1 MSETTLAQTLP
12 EQQTETQGRQEMT
25 IPLGSLGNNFF
36 GVEAPKE
43 EEKPATTQTEEPKPT
58 NTTPEEKTE
67 EVKVEVQPTTATEW
81 YKELGFENPDTAK
94 AEFSKLKEQK
104 PAEVKFENEQSKHI
118 YELLQQG
125 KSKEVKEFLETQE
138 KLDAYLTVEVN
149 SQTAE
154 DIIKLGMQ
162 IKYKNLTPSEINY
175 KFNKEYGIPAWPV
188 QGNDELD
195 EDFMARKNEW
205 SEKVKDI
212 EMSRTIEAKLVKPE
226 LEKHKSQL
234 VLPEIGTQQGQ
245 QKPPTQEELEASKK
259 FDAAFIESVDNSIK
273 EFSGF
278 SVKVKNEAVGLSETS
293 IDYLIP
299 EAEKQVLA
307 IELKEF
313 VEQGYNANSVFSQ
326 RWVNQDNTLNTKLMS
341 EDRYWLTN
349 RDKILNKVANDSAT
363 KAIDTY
369 LKGKKNIDINETN
382 QQGTAQ
388 ILKENKT
395 ELDTV
400 RDQFFG

>member
-36 GVEAPKE
+36 GVETAE
-43 EEKPATTQTEEPKPT
+43 EQKPSTTQAEEPKPT
-58 NTTPEEKTE
+58 TITPEVKPE
-67 EVKVEVQPTTATEW
+67 EVKVDVQPVTATEW

-94 AEFSKLKEQK
+94 TEISKLKDQK
-104 PAEVKFENEQSKHI
+104 PVEVKFENEQSKHI

-138 KLDAYLTVEVN
+138 KLDSYLTVEVN

-162 IKYKNLTPSEINY
+162 IKYQNLTHSEINY
-175 KFNKEYGIPAWPV
+175 KFNKEYGIPAAPV
-188 QGNDELD
+188 QANEELD
-195 EDFMARKNEW
+195 EDFAARKNEW

-212 EMSRTIEAKLVKPE
+212 EMTRTIEAKLVKPE

-234 VLPEIGTQQGQ
+234 VLPEIGTQQAQ
-245 QKPPTQEELEASKK
+245 QKPPTQEELEAAKK

-273 EFSGF
+273 EFNGF
-278 SVKVKNEAVGLSETS
+278 SVKVKNEAVGLAETS

-299 EAEKQVLA
+299 EAEKQLLA
-307 IELKEF
+307 SEMKDF

-349 RDKILNKVANDSAT
+349 RDKILQKVANDSAT

-369 LKGKKNIDINETN
+369 LKGKRNIDINETN
-382 QQGTAQ
+382 QQGTSQ
-388 ILKENKT
+388 VLKEDKT
-395 ELDTV
+395 ELDIV
-400 RDQFFG
+400 REQFFG